1 MLLGNQK
8 AFLTNNFL
16 IENQTFLTGYAK
28 EYKIS
33 YSVLLTSI
41 IKLVLGNQ
49 IQFTADDLGQ
59 FDSICKK
66 TKIAC

>member
-8 AFLTNNFL
+8 AFLTDNFL

-59 FDSICKK
+59 
-66 TKIAC
+66 TV